1 MDNNYHNLIEALLL
15 SADGPLSL
23 EKIREVLILIEPE
36 EINKI
41 IEELNQKYTEN
52 GHSFKIREI
61 AGGFQVYTLPEY
73 APWIEKLWERTRFQR
88 LSKAALE
95 TLAIV
100 AYKQPI
106 VKAEIDRI
114 RGVQSDSALKTLLER
129 NLIAIAGREKAPGR
143 PLLYQNTEKFLSHFG
158 LNNLKELPQLEEL
171 KTILEAEIIP
181 QPIKEVAD
189 LKTILE
195 PSLPLEVAENPT
207 PVVNPTES
215 EV

>member
-1 MDNNYHNLIEALLL
+1 MENNHHNLVEALLL
-15 SADGPLSL
+15 SSEEPLSL
-23 EKIREVLILIEPE
+23 EKIAEVILFIGPA
-36 EINKI
+36 EIKKI
-41 IEELNQKYTEN
+41 MEELNQQYTEN

-73 APWIEKLWERTRFQR
+73 APWIEKLWEKTRFQR

-100 AYKQPI
+100 AYQQPI

-129 NLIAIAGREKAPGR
+129 NLIAIQGREKAPGR
-143 PLLYQNTEKFLSHFG
+143 PLLYQTTEKFLSHFG
-158 LNNLKELPQLEEL
+158 LNDLKELPQLEEL
-171 KTILEAEIIP
+171 KSILEAETVP
-181 QPIKEVAD
+181 QQFKELVN
-189 LKTILE
+189 LKAVLE
-195 PSLPLEVAENPT
+195 PSLPLEVVENQA